1 MKKDHS
7 TFKYKASLRRSLLRE
22 IADPVVLE
30 AFGGWGRLYRECYGD
45 VARGVVIEKDPRR
58 SAFLA
63 RQRPTW
69 AVYEA
74 DCVKALAD
82 GLGSHLAVNLL
93 DLDPW
98 GEPWPALEAFFGSE
112 REFPQRLGVAVTDG
126 LRQGT
131 VRIGRACTMTS
142 LAAAVDRY
150 GNVDIFDHYLEICQE
165 LLGEIVQR
173 AGYELTRWTG
183 YYCGAGQGMTH
194 YAAVCQR

>member
-30 AFGGWGRLYRECYGD
+30 AFGGWGRLYRECYSD

-69 AVYEA
+69 AVYET
-74 DCVKALAD
+74 DCVQALAD

-98 GEPWPALEAFFGSE
+98 GEPWPALEAFFGSQ

-126 LRQGT
+126 LRQK
-131 VRIGRACTMTS
+131 VRRFGAWDVGS
-142 LAAAVDRY
+142 LAAMVERY
-150 GNVDIFDHYLEICQE
+150 GNAAIHDHYLEICQE

-183 YYCGAGQGMTH
+183 YYCGAGSMMTH